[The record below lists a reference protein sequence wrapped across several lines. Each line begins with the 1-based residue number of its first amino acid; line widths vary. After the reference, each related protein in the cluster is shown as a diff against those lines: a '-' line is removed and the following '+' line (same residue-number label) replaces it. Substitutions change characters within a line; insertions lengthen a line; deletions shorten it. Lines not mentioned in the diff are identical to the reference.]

1 MTMEQRSH
9 TLLSDLAEAV
19 FQVFDVVCAAVIV
32 EGHESPVDCAGDQN
46 MGQRLVQLAAV
57 RSALADALPRTE
69 EPSGDGAMDEAAVL
83 AVEPL
88 GILPDEPATVLA
100 FAMRH
105 SADLDRAV
113 ALAHAL
119 VTETASQ
126 LRLLRQAPF
135 LASALAEVECGVT
148 VSNPNLEDSPLIYVN
163 DAFTRLTGYTRAE
176 TLGRNCRFLQGHLR
190 DQPGI
195 PSIRS
200 ALARGVD
207 CTTVLTNIR
216 RNGEAFQ
223 NRLRLRPIRT
233 SDGTISHVI
242 GIQED
247 VTREQSALESLDLQ
261 KRRYESLIESGASYI
276 WHMNAEGEL
285 QSVDPAWLALA
296 GLPPTS
302 ETPDLASIRG
312 ALEPEAAA
320 TYHKRWVEA
329 LQTVEPFEVVY
340 QLPAGSE
347 SPRWFQDRFTPVHDD
362 DGHLLEWFGVSQEIT
377 ALKDA
382 EQDLDRIIQAAPTG
396 MLVVDRNGT
405 ITLANAQASRL
416 FGHSVDELT
425 GMAVEAL
432 VPEASRRKHEQLRS
446 AYSAT
451 PSIRRMGVNREVRG
465 LRKDGTEFDA
475 EVGLSWFGNEDQLRV
490 VAAIN
495 DNTELNNA
503 QKAVETAA
511 YQDRLT
517 GLLSREGFAWKLDER
532 RSAGN
537 LHPASL
543 IVSIDIASLREINNA
558 QGYDIGD
565 QVLQE
570 AGRRLAAE
578 VGESNLLA
586 RPAGGE
592 FLVLASVDR
601 LNTPAVWR
609 RRLEAVFNAPF
620 EVSGFV
626 LFINAAF
633 GYLRIGS
640 HMATDA
646 QTLINN
652 AELALRQSQQH
663 LSVTWTQYT
672 RDLERRTR
680 TTVTTTRDLRQ
691 ALERDELMLYYQP
704 KVELASGSVVAAEAL
719 LRWQHADRGFIP
731 PGDFIPLAEQSQ
743 LIGPIGEWVLRR
755 ACSDLRAWQDAGFDV
770 RPVSVNVSLIQ
781 FQLGFIPDI
790 VERALTDFWID
801 PHLLILEITESV
813 FEAHGAGLREDL
825 HTLSAMGVKLS
836 LDDFGTGYS
845 SLGHLKDYP
854 FDEIKIDKSFVW
866 QLDDGAYGRAIV
878 KAVDA
883 IAVAIGA
890 QIVAEGVE
898 SAHHAEVLKEL
909 GCSLGQGFYYNRP
922 LPESQW
928 RQLLSV

>member
-1 MTMEQRSH
+1 MTMEQKSS

-32 EGHESPVDCAGDQN
+32 EGHESPVDCAGDQS

-69 EPSGDGAMDEAAVL
+69 EPPGDGTMDEAAVL

-119 VTETASQ
+119 ATETASQ
-126 LRLLRQAPF
+126 LTVVRQAPF

-176 TLGRNCRFLQGHLR
+176 TLGRNCRFLQGHLQ

-195 PSIRS
+195 QSIRS

-276 WHMNAEGEL
+276 WHMNAEGEV

-296 GLPPTS
+296 GLPPSS
-302 ETPDLASIRG
+302 ETPELATIRN

-320 TYHKRWVEA
+320 TYHHRWVEA

-396 MLVVDRNGT
+396 MLVVERDGT

-432 VPEASRRKHEQLRS
+432 VPEASRHKHEQLRT
-446 AYSAT
+446 AYSAE

-465 LRKDGTEFDA
+465 VRKDGTEFDA
-475 EVGLSWFGNEDQLRV
+475 EVGLSWFGHEHQLRV

-503 QKAVETAA
+503 RKAVERAA

-517 GLLSREGFAWKLDER
+517 GLLSREGFAWKLDEL
-532 RSAGN
+532 RSGAG

-543 IVSIDIASLREINNA
+543 IVSIDISGLREINNA
-558 QGYDIGD
+558 QGYVIGD
-565 QVLQE
+565 QVLEE
-570 AGRRLAAE
+570 AARRLAAE
-578 VGESNLLA
+578 VGESNLVA
-586 RPAGGE
+586 RPGGGE
-592 FLVLASVDR
+592 FLVLVAVDR
-601 LNTPAVWR
+601 QHTPARWR
-609 RRLEAVFNAPF
+609 QRLEAVFNAPF
-620 EVSGFV
+620 EVGGFV
-626 LFINAAF
+626 LFISVSF
-633 GYLRIGS
+633 GYVRIGS
-640 HMATDA
+640 AAREA
-646 QTLINN
+646 QALMND
-652 AELALRQSQQH
+652 AELALRQSQQN

-672 RDLERRTR
+672 RVLERQTR
-680 TTVTTTRDLRQ
+680 ATVATTHELRQ
-691 ALERDELMLYYQP
+691 AIERDELMLYYQP
-704 KVELASGSVVAAEAL
+704 KVDLASGAVVAAEAL
-719 LRWQHADRGFIP
+719 LRWQHAHRGFIA

-743 LIGPIGEWVLRR
+743 LIGPIGEWVLRQ
-755 ACSDLRAWQDAGFDV
+755 ACSDLRAWQDAGLDV
-770 RPVSVNVSLIQ
+770 RPVSVNMSLVQ
-781 FQLGFIPDI
+781 FQLGFVPDI
-790 VERALTDFWID
+790 VEKALTDFGID
-801 PHLLILEITESV
+801 PHQLTLEITESV
-813 FEAHGAGLREDL
+813 FEEHSDLLKEDL
-825 HTLSAMGVKLS
+825 RTLSAMGVKLS

-845 SLGHLKDYP
+845 SLSYLKDYP

-898 SAHHAEVLKEL
+898 SAHHGDVLKEL
-909 GCSLGQGFYYNRP
+909 GCTLGQGFYYNRP

-928 RQLLSV
+928 RQLLSL